1 MGLSLES
8 LATDHHGSDGGG
20 ISLPHMP
27 VLHAAGIQALR
38 LPEKAAIAVKVRW
51 PLWQKVIVGVTDF
64 TSITDDGEDT
74 GALAGGVLPLSLG
87 LDYFG
92 CSIFRI

>member
-1 MGLSLES
+1 MSLER
-8 LATDHHGSDGGG
+8 LAADHHGSDGGRV
-20 ISLPHMP
+20 SLPYMP
-27 VLHAAGIQALR
+27 VLHAAGRHALR
-38 LPEKAAIAVKVRW
+38 LPEEAVVAVEVRG

-74 GALAGGVLPLSLG
+74 GALAGAVLPLRLG
-87 LDYFG
+87 LDHFG